1 MLVRRRPHVLVL
13 AAVAGAALGAST
25 GPRRALAQEPEAP
38 ASSEARRHFESG
50 RALYGHGAYRE
61 ALAELQAAHTLD
73 PSAKD
78 LVFNLGVVEEKL
90 GDIDE
95 ALRWFHA
102 YTTMTLTP
110 QERERADAYVRRL
123 EGARA
128 EIELGPPPA
137 EGTVPAPAPSTAD
150 AEAPAARLAPTRGR
164 IDAATVVAASVAG
177 TALAAGAVLGI
188 KALIDRPTNF
198 VTGVDGSYQDLVN
211 RMHTA
216 HEEAVAADVS
226 FAVAVAAGLAAT
238 VLYLT
243 RTRQHGD
250 PSPAGTARPA
260 SKDRPSATVSIVP
273 LAGGWGL
280 FVQGSM

>member
-1 MLVRRRPHVLVL
+1 MLVRRWPRALVL
-13 AAVAGAALGAST
+13 AAVAALGAAT
-25 GPRRALAQEPEAP
+25 GPRPALAQEPEAP
-38 ASSEARRHFESG
+38 SISEARRHFESG
-50 RALYGHGAYRE
+50 RALYSHGAYRE

-90 GDIDE
+90 GEIDE

-128 EIELGPPPA
+128 EIDHKPPPA
-137 EGTVPAPAPSTAD
+137 EGSAPATAPSATDTEGSPAPL
-150 AEAPAARLAPTRGR
+150 APARGR
-164 IDAATVVAASVAG
+164 IDAATVAAVSVAG
-177 TALAAGAVLGI
+177 VALAAGVVLGI
-188 KALIDRPTNF
+188 KATIDRPPSNF

-211 RMHTA
+211 RVHTA

-226 FAVAVAAGLAAT
+226 FAVAVAAGVAAT

-243 RTRQHGD
+243 RSRQDGD
-250 PSPAGTARPA
+250 PSPAGNG
-260 SKDRPSATVSIVP
+260 PSATVSLVP
-273 LAGGWGL
+273 LAGGAGL
-280 FVQGSM
+280 FVQGSL